1 MDEPE
6 VATCAMKQILALLTL
21 LVAWP
26 AQANFF
32 DTTWD
37 WEAHKFQ
44 TNVIASGGSLSSTS
58 YLASVRFIN
67 HSRQWGVRP
76 LLRRINLYIGNN
88 TNACTTPFI
97 WDWTGAE
104 INDDLIAFVAGDY
117 TEATGLTGNGS
128 TKYLRVSKSGGL
140 ALSAVANGTNIH
152 LSTYVRTGSNEAS
165 DCSGVSDAGTGT
177 TYALAVS
184 NAGNTYVFMGSSTQN
199 AVNTNAIG
207 FFLSTRSATT
217 NATTYQNTTNIVT
230 DTTANTVTMPPE
242 AYVMH
247 AINVGGAVVAHT
259 SRALSFYGL
268 GLSIPPAFVKP
279 YNDAVQG
286 VQRALGRNVP

>member
-1 MDEPE
+1 
-6 VATCAMKQILALLTL
+6 MKRLLALLTL
-21 LVAWP
+21 LVTLPVWAG
-26 AQANFF
+26 FF

-44 TNVIASGGSLSSTS
+44 TNVVASGGSLSSTS

-67 HSRQWGVRP
+67 HSRQWGVRQ
-76 LLRRINLYIGNN
+76 LLRRVNLYMGSN
-88 TNACTTPFI
+88 TNACTSAFI
-97 WDWTGAE
+97 WDWTGTE
-104 INDDLIAFVAGDY
+104 INDDLIAFAAADY
-117 TEATGLTGNGS
+117 TEATGLTGNGT
-128 TKYLRVSKSGGL
+128 TKYLRVSKAGGL

-177 TYALAVS
+177 AYALAIS
-184 NAGNTYVFMGSSTQN
+184 NGGNTYVFMGSGTQN

-230 DTTANTVTMPPE
+230 DTTANTVTLPPE
-242 AYVMH
+242 AYMMH
-247 AINVGGAVVAHT
+247 AINVDGAVVAHT
-259 SRALSFYGL
+259 SRTLSFYGL
-268 GLSIPPAFVKP
+268 GAAVPPAFVKP
-279 YNDAVQG
+279 YNDCVQA